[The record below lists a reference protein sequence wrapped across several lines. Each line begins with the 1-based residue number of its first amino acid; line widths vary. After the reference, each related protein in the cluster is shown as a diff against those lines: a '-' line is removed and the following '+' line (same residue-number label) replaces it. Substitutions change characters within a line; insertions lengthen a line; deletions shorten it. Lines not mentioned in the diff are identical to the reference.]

1 MSALG
6 FTPHRPHF
14 TASAQTAAQNHSRYF
29 STNPR
34 QFLQL
39 FPHKFARQM
48 QARWHPQVRAGLCA
62 CPKTP
67 DPIHKSP
74 FAVMRDPN
82 VGAGLCAC
90 PVSLKKPFQD
100 AADGSAP
107 KKSITESYL
116 NQILMKSGSPDPQI
130 ALKFFVTVHGSIC

>member
-6 FTPHRPHF
+6 FTPHKPHF
-14 TASAQTAAQNHSRYF
+14 TASAKTAAQNHGRYC

-39 FPHKFARQM
+39 FPHKFARKM
-48 QARWHPQVRAGLCA
+48 QARWHPQ
-62 CPKTP
+62 
-67 DPIHKSP
+67 
-74 FAVMRDPN
+74 
-82 VGAGLCAC
+82 AC

-130 ALKFFVTVHGSIC
+130 ALKFL